1 MCIYRVT
8 LSFWKL
14 WFDKLSQKSKDNVAL
29 DISHLTLIFTN
40 MLYTSCLACKNVKH
54 QNVRH
59 LLSQFFFKKAV
70 SIYSITNSPLI
81 IPVNSVKL
89 ESIWPTLLIRDL
101 AMIISLNTLLS
112 VATKEAW
119 HSIVTAS
126 KYMFNSHGKGRVSN
140 VFLYFPRVSECPKA
154 NRYSIISTLNGDD
167 VWHLG
172 CTLAVFFVTLTKRAS
187 SPWQWC
193 HPWKGEPGCIKGEIE
208 GVMGNKPVSNISP
221 WPLLQVPAL
230 LEFLSQLPQ

>member
-29 DISHLTLIFTN
+29 GISHLTLIFTN

-59 LLSQFFFKKAV
+59 LLSQFFFFKKAV

-126 KYMFNSHGKGRVSN
+126 KYMFNSHGKGAC
-140 VFLYFPRVSECPKA
+140 LM
-154 NRYSIISTLNGDD
+154 
-167 VWHLG
+167 
-172 CTLAVFFVTLTKRAS
+172 FFF
-187 SPWQWC
+187 
-193 HPWKGEPGCIKGEIE
+193 
-208 GVMGNKPVSNISP
+208 ISP
-221 WPLLQVPAL
+221 G
-230 LEFLSQLPQ
+230 